1 METGCEESYWRLIG
15 DTSQAM
21 RSYADQRLKS
31 YDLTVEQLQV
41 MKQADLHVG
50 LPQRNLSLLTGK
62 SPANMTRILDRLE
75 KKRRIIRTLNPDD
88 RRSILILLTQEGKA
102 LIDEVINL
110 FEGLRAELVDG
121 IADEKQQIAIE
132 VLQTIRNNIQKMS
145 DQK

>member
-1 METGCEESYWRLIG
+1 MDTSCEESFWRLIG
-15 DTSQAM
+15 STSQAM

-75 KKRRIIRTLNPDD
+75 KKKRIIRKLNPDD
-88 RRSILILLTQEGKA
+88 RRSILILLTKEGKA
-102 LIDEVINL
+102 LTDEVISL
-110 FEGLRAELVDG
+110 FEGLRAELVYG
-121 IADEKQQIAIE
+121 IADEKQQVAIE
-132 VLQTIRNNIQKMS
+132 VLRAIRKNIQKMS
-145 DQK
+145 DK